1 MKFKT
6 KVIHIGKYVN
16 DFYKENIIVLFGET
30 APYDLKDYSVIIEK
44 PQSPTDIEAGDKLY
58 LSSQEYLITAVG
70 KTVNESLFSLGH
82 CTLRFDGA
90 IHASLPGSLHLRGS
104 IPNIRVGDKIIVF

>member
-6 KVIHIGKYVN
+6 KVIDVGKYVK
-16 DFYKENIIVLFGET
+16 DLYKEDIIILFGET

-44 PQSPTDIEAGDKLY
+44 PKKPTNIEVGDKLC

-70 KTVNESLFSLGH
+70 KTVNESLFNLGH

-104 IPNIRVGDKIIVF
+104 ITDIGVDDKIIVF